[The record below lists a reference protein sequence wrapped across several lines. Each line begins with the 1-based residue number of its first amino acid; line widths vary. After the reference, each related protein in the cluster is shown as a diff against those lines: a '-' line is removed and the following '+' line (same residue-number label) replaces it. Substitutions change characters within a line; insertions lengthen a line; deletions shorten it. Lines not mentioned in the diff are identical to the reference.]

1 MLLGL
6 CFGMAIWSETLSGQT
21 PLLNELM
28 ASNDLAHFDDF
39 FESDDWVEIYN
50 PGGLLDLAGYHLS
63 DDPDVL
69 DKYTIPD
76 SDPGSTFMTPN
87 DHLVV
92 WLDKDSVQ
100 GVLHANFKLSAD
112 NEGIWLTAPDGVT
125 VLDSM
130 VYPPQQTDIS
140 YGRMCDGCE
149 GWMYFDVPTPE
160 EENLD
165 EALPTATL
173 YLNEVLLDNGVVL
186 VDEFTETNPWLEI
199 YNPNPF
205 QVHLGGYSLQTSTGS
220 SYVIPPD
227 LPVETTVESEGY
239 LLLWL
244 DGQPEQGGHHM
255 GWLAEDVDQTIVL
268 KGVDGVEADSYDV
281 QTSFSNISWG
291 RATDGAPNSI
301 FFDVPTPRVTNSLF
315 VVPPADLVINE
326 FLAYNLTG
334 LSDPQNEMEDWVE
347 VHNLSDVSVDLSGYY
362 VSDRLNNPTKWKV
375 PSDAGDSTVVPAGGY
390 VLLYA
395 DEDGDDGWNHMNFKL
410 NNNGEVLVLRSP
422 DGFSLADSVHFGASQ
437 ADQSFARLPNGTG
450 PFEPT
455 TELTPGACNDCSDDV
470 EDGISWDVSPW
481 IVGPN
486 PARQGQTITVQKDCT
501 VYAASGEI
509 LGNWKQGSH
518 GVKEEWSGLV
528 LFVNHEGEVK
538 RWVVNLDF

>member
-1 MLLGL
+1 
-6 CFGMAIWSETLSGQT
+6 
-21 PLLNELM
+21 M
-28 ASNDLAHFDDF
+28 ASNDLGPFFDDF

-69 DKYTIPD
+69 DKYTIPA

-100 GVLHANFKLSAD
+100 GVLHANFKLSAE
-112 NEGIWLTAPDGVT
+112 NEGVWLTAPDGFT
-125 VLDSM
+125 VLDSV

-140 YGRMCDGCE
+140 FGRVCDGCDD
-149 GWMYFDVPTPE
+149 WMYFNVPTPE
-160 EENLD
+160 DENLD
-165 EALPTATL
+165 QPLPTPVL
-173 YLNEVLLDNGVVL
+173 YLNEVLLDNSVIL
-186 VDEFTETNPWLEI
+186 VDEFAETDPWVEI
-199 YNPNPF
+199 YNPNSF
-205 QVHLGGYSLQTSTGS
+205 QVHLGGYSLQTSAGS
-220 SYVIPPD
+220 SYVIPSD
-227 LPVETTVESEGY
+227 VPVETTVESQGF

-255 GWLAEDVDQTIVL
+255 GWLAEEVNQTIVL
-268 KGVDGVEADSYDV
+268 KGMDGVESDSYEA
-281 QTSFSNISWG
+281 QTSFANISWG
-291 RATDGAPNSI
+291 RATDGGPNSV

-326 FLAYNLTG
+326 FLSYNLDG
-334 LSDPQNEMEDWVE
+334 WSDLQNEKEDWVE
-347 VHNLSDVSVDLSGYY
+347 IHNRSNASVDLAGYHL
-362 VSDRLNNPTKWKV
+362 SDRLNNPTKWQV
-375 PSDAGDSTVVPAGGY
+375 PLNAGDSTVVPAGGY

-437 ADQSFARLPNGTG
+437 PDQSLARLPNGTG

-455 TELTPGACNDCSDDV
+455 YDVTPEECNDCSDDV
-470 EDGISWDVSPW
+470 LDGILGEALPW
-481 IVGPN
+481 VFGPN
-486 PARQGQTITVQKDCT
+486 PAGVGQTITVQKDCT
-501 VYAASGEI
+501 VYAASGQI
-509 LGNWKQGSH
+509 LGEWKQGRH
-518 GVKEEWSGLV
+518 EVEEGWSGFV
-528 LFVNHEGEVK
+528 LFVNRAGEVE
-538 RWVVNLDF
+538 RWMVNLGF